1 MPIDINSLRTTRGG
15 NPDAVRKTQQARFK
29 SVEIVDEVIALD
41 DVLVVHK
48 NDCVE
53 METARWKHWLDEEGK
68 ETSLHCCTNSN
79 NVL

>member
-41 DVLVVHK
+41 DVLVLQYVLSCR
-48 NDCVE
+48 NGDN
-53 METARWKHWLDEEGK
+53 
-68 ETSLHCCTNSN
+68 SLEALT
-79 NVL
+79 